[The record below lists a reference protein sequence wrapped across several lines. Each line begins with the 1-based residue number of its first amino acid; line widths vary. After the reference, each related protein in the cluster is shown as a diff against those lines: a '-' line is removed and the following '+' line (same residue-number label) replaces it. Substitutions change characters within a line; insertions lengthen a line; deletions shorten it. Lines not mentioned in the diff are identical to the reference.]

1 MEDEILSCYFVK
13 GDRLSFLV
21 LLALPEANLKK
32 TEVMKSHYLQTTK
45 FFFMQQVKAGDTV
58 KVHYHGRLTDGTTFD
73 SSSGREPL
81 EFQVG
86 SGQVIKGFDDGVS
99 GMEVG
104 EKRTIQIPVDDA
116 YGQKEENMIVEF
128 PKSNFPPELTPEV
141 GMSLNMT
148 NGSGQVIPVTIVEI
162 KEDSVTLDANHPL
175 AGQDLIFDIEVV
187 EIAGAPS
194 RIIMP

>member
-1 MEDEILSCYFVK
+1 MEQ
-13 GDRLSFLV
+13 
-21 LLALPEANLKK
+21 A
-32 TEVMKSHYLQTTK
+32 
-45 FFFMQQVKAGDTV
+45 KAGDTV

-99 GMEVG
+99 GMAVG
-104 EKRTIQIPVDDA
+104 EKKTIQIPVDEA

-128 PKSNFPPELTPEV
+128 PKSNFPPELTPEL

-148 NGSGQVIPVTIVEI
+148 NGSGQVIPVTIVDI
-162 KEDSVTLDANHPL
+162 KEESVVLDANHPL
-175 AGQDLIFDIEVV
+175 AGQDLIFDIELV
-187 EIAGAPS
+187 EISQPAS

>member
-1 MEDEILSCYFVK
+1 
-13 GDRLSFLV
+13 
-21 LLALPEANLKK
+21 
-32 TEVMKSHYLQTTK
+32 
-45 FFFMQQVKAGDTV
+45 
-58 KVHYHGRLTDGTTFD
+58 
-73 SSSGREPL
+73 
-81 EFQVG
+81 
-86 SGQVIKGFDDGVS
+86 
-99 GMEVG
+99 
-104 EKRTIQIPVDDA
+104 
-116 YGQKEENMIVEF
+116 MIVEF
-128 PKSNFPPELTPEV
+128 PKSNFPPELAPEV